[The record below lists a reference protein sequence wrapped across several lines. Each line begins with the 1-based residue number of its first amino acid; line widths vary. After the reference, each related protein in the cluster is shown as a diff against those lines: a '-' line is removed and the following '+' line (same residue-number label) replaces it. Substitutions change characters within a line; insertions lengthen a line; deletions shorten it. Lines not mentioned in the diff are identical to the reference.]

1 MTRMHTVRRLGTA
14 TFVALLAVGTAACSG
29 SSNDSA
35 SMATVAGA
43 SDGTGSKFEG
53 LSSSDTVAP
62 AADGSKGGDPAVAP
76 PADDGRKLIVKVTVG
91 VEVDD
96 VAAAVNKVI
105 ALSSTHGGELSASS
119 VDLSDPQT
127 AGGDLVFRIPP
138 DQTDAFL
145 AGLDPGIGRRTG
157 LQTDKEDVTL
167 KVTDLQTR
175 IENASAS
182 LDRVRALLAQAKN
195 IGEVISLESELT
207 QRENTLEELLA
218 QKTYLDGQVAM
229 STVTVHL
236 SATGVEPEPPAKK
249 DTGIGHAFRSGWNGF
264 VTFLG
269 GIVKFIGYTLPFL
282 VLFGVAGLI
291 ALPIIRRARRNR
303 SSAPLPQP
311 APAED
316 RQMSAP
322 GS

>member
-29 SSNDSA
+29 SNSDSA
-35 SMATVAGA
+35 SVASVAGA
-43 SDGTGSKFEG
+43 SGNTAAEGGG
-53 LSSSDTVAP
+53 LSSTDTLAP
-62 AADGSKGGDPAVAP
+62 ASDGSTSGDPAVAP

-138 DQTDAFL
+138 DQTDAFI

-182 LDRVRALLAQAKN
+182 LDRVRDLLAQAKD
-195 IGEVISLESELT
+195 IGEIISLESELT

-236 SATGVEPEPPAKK
+236 SATGVEPEPPAKE
-249 DTGIGHAFRSGWNGF
+249 DTGIGHAFRTGWHGF
-264 VTFLG
+264 VTFLA
-269 GIVKFIGYTLPFL
+269 GIVKLIGYTLPFL
-282 VLFGVAGLI
+282 VMFAVAGLI

-303 SSAPLPQP
+303 SGAPLPRP
-311 APAED
+311 APDED